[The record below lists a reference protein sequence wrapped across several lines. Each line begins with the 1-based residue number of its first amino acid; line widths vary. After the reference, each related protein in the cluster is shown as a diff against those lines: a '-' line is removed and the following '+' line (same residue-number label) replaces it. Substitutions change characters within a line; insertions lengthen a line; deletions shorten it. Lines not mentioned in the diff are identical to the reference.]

1 MINNTFIIQYF
12 NRYLFTYSILYYT
25 KYNFVFFTYITG
37 QLELKLRSQV
47 IQRCLP
53 RPPDTNIVLRPLNS
67 EPPLTDL
74 QKVIYQFHIIFKQHI
89 FTM

>member
-1 MINNTFIIQYF
+1 MNFII
-12 NRYLFTYSILYYT
+12 
-25 KYNFVFFTYITG
+25 YITG
-37 QLELKLRSQV
+37 QLEMKLRSQV

-74 QKVIYQFHIIFKQHI
+74 QRVIYRFPIISIIFKYNI
-89 FTM
+89 FMYLFI

>member
-1 MINNTFIIQYF
+1 M
-12 NRYLFTYSILYYT
+12 
-25 KYNFVFFTYITG
+25 
-37 QLELKLRSQV
+37 KLRSQV

-74 QKVIYQFHIIFKQHI
+74 QKVIYTFYIMLKQKLYTI
-89 FTM
+89 LF

>member
-1 MINNTFIIQYF
+1 MY
-12 NRYLFTYSILYYT
+12 
-25 KYNFVFFTYITG
+25 TYITG
-37 QLELKLRSQV
+37 QLEMKLRSQV

-74 QKVIYQFHIIFKQHI
+74 QKVID
-89 FTM
+89 

>member
-1 MINNTFIIQYF
+1 MFIIIHIIT
-12 NRYLFTYSILYYT
+12 LKYY
-25 KYNFVFFTYITG
+25 IIIIG
-37 QLELKLRSQV
+37 QLEMKLRSQV

-74 QKVIYQFHIIFKQHI
+74 QKVINNLIYSNKIYA
-89 FTM
+89 

>member
-1 MINNTFIIQYF
+1 MYLFKLINLFIIH
-12 NRYLFTYSILYYT
+12 TVI
-25 KYNFVFFTYITG
+25 G
-37 QLELKLRSQV
+37 QLEMKLRSQV

-74 QKVIYQFHIIFKQHI
+74 QRVIYKLHII
-89 FTM
+89 

>member
-1 MINNTFIIQYF
+1 MSLII
-12 NRYLFTYSILYYT
+12 YLVG
-25 KYNFVFFTYITG
+25 K
-37 QLELKLRSQV
+37 LEMKLRSQV

-74 QKVIYQFHIIFKQHI
+74 QKVIKKNLYTICIKYNLNIFI
-89 FTM
+89 

>member
-1 MINNTFIIQYF
+1 LLSFFI
-12 NRYLFTYSILYYT
+12 LDLALLYYS
-25 KYNFVFFTYITG
+25 KNVNAFNFITYILPG
-37 QLELKLRSQV
+37 QLEMKLRSQV

-74 QKVIYQFHIIFKQHI
+74 QRVIILY
-89 FTM
+89 

>member
-1 MINNTFIIQYF
+1 M
-12 NRYLFTYSILYYT
+12 
-25 KYNFVFFTYITG
+25 
-37 QLELKLRSQV
+37 KLRSQV

-74 QKVIYQFHIIFKQHI
+74 QKVVYIFYIMLKQKLSTI
-89 FTM
+89 LFYLLCRLKN

>member
-1 MINNTFIIQYF
+1 M
-12 NRYLFTYSILYYT
+12 
-25 KYNFVFFTYITG
+25 
-37 QLELKLRSQV
+37 KLRSQV

-74 QKVIYQFHIIFKQHI
+74 QRVFYKLFIIYTKRYVYNYICVRRLKN
-89 FTM
+89 